1 MNQDHLK
8 KVVDN
13 MIHHTERLRSISEE
27 LLRLSNSLHEAMK
40 PIVDSLSDQSNAA
53 TKLEKSLKASFRN
66 TKASSVPASELGDIP
81 DFMRENWPLAIP
93 PNCLLN
99 TADQDLITKEKFR
112 ALQAAGYILDTV
124 GLSTITSKRILDFG
138 CGKGYITKEM
148 AARSSGQ
155 SLVVGYDIDDELI
168 KQCNTDHT
176 PNIHRL
182 RIRRFTPPHFDNQDE
197 TSLQFTIDK
206 QVVESNGPYDL
217 IYIYDVLD
225 QLVGE
230 DPIDVLEWIGSL
242 ITPDG
247 FIFVRTHPWT
257 SRHGGNIHET
267 YNKAYLHLTMTADEF
282 LKHDM
287 DLPHNLKIVR
297 PLAAYEKWVSESGL
311 KIHHR
316 NSITKKVEAFF
327 EGPVLDRIIKINWA
341 GSLSRDQALK
351 IMSNEFI
358 DFVLVK

>member
-1 MNQDHLK
+1 MNRDHLK

-27 LLRLSNSLHEAMK
+27 LHNLSNSLQEVVK
-40 PIVDSLSDQSNAA
+40 PIVDSLSDQPNAA
-53 TKLEKSLKASFRN
+53 AKLEKSLKASFRN

-81 DFMRENWPLAIP
+81 DFMRANWPLAIP

-99 TADQDLITKEKFR
+99 TADQDLIIKEKFR

-124 GLSTITSKRILDFG
+124 GLSTTTNKRILDFG

-168 KQCNTDHT
+168 KQCDANH
-176 PNIHRL
+176 IG
-182 RIRRFTPPHFDNQDE
+182 NQDE
-197 TSLQFTIDK
+197 TPLQFTIDK
-206 QVVESNGPYDL
+206 QAVETNGPYDL

-247 FIFVRTHPWT
+247 FIFIRTHPWT

-267 YNKAYLHLTMTADEF
+267 HNKAYLHLAMTSDEF
-282 LKHDM
+282 LKHDINP
-287 DLPHNLKIVR
+287 PHNLKIVR
-297 PLAAYEKWVSESGL
+297 PLAAYEKWISESGL

-316 NSITKKVEAFF
+316 NSITKKVETFF